1 MKKLIENLQLQLNGE
16 VTLEKIGAF
25 VKNLALN
32 ELEYLDFLPE
42 IAHQN
47 KYARKTLALEPIELS
62 LLLWPPGV
70 ESAVH
75 LHEGFFGYVLCLEG
89 EIENT
94 SYVYNA
100 GFLREDFSLRALSGG
115 WVREPDG
122 VIHKI
127 ANPSL
132 INRLVTLHFYFPPI
146 QTMDGILL
154 FDLVNKRIGRLNES
168 AKSASFQEPKSAFQ
182 TITEN
187 AFDMAASEGTQNTHQ
202 LFPIVPKP
210 SAAAIR
216 KLVNVYYQ
224 EQASDYDAFDQNMD
238 FRRKYNDAINQ
249 IIADHIKE
257 MPEVGRVVD
266 LACGTGR
273 RALDIR
279 KRTQIDYQL
288 CGIDLSAEMIEV
300 AQARGLEARR
310 GDWVDVDIPPA
321 YASAVTFLYAC
332 GHIPNEEERRKS
344 LLKIHRTL
352 KPGGLLFFDVFN
364 VNDPNEWGP
373 QAIDAFEREQ
383 LAEFGYER
391 GDIFYRKRG
400 REEVAF
406 LHYFSEDQLRVV
418 LAETGFEIVK
428 LLHVGYRK
436 QAGQILA
443 HKEGCILV
451 IAQQIQ

>member
-1 MKKLIENLQLQLNGE
+1 MKKLIENLQVHLNGE
-16 VTLEKIGAF
+16 VTFEKIGEF
-25 VKNLALN
+25 VKSIALS
-32 ELEYLDFLPE
+32 ELDFLDHLPE
-42 IAHQN
+42 LIHRT
-47 KYARKTLALEPIELS
+47 KYARKTLALEPVEVS

-70 ESAVH
+70 ESAIH

-94 SYVYNA
+94 TYIYNK
-100 GFLREDFSLRALSGG
+100 GVLHEDFSLRALPGG

-127 ANPSL
+127 ANPSTE
-132 INRLVTLHFYFPPI
+132 NRLITLHFYFPPI
-146 QTMDGILL
+146 QTLDGILL
-154 FDLVNKRIGRLNES
+154 FDERHKRMGRLNAS
-168 AKSASFQEPKSAFQ
+168 AKSASFQEPETAFQ

-187 AFDMAASEGTQNTHQ
+187 AFVVAAPEDTQNTHQ

-210 SAAAIR
+210 SAEAIS
-216 KLVNVYYQ
+216 KLVSAYYQ

-238 FRRKYNDAINQ
+238 FRRKYNEAINQ
-249 IIADHIKE
+249 VIADQIKE
-257 MPEVGRVVD
+257 MHEVVRVVD

-273 RALDIR
+273 RALEIR
-279 KRTQIDYQL
+279 KRTQLDYQL
-288 CGIDLSAEMIEV
+288 CGIDLSDEMVEV

-310 GDWVDVDIPPA
+310 GNWMDVDIPPG

-332 GHIPNEEERRKS
+332 GHIPNEEERKAS

-364 VNDPNEWGP
+364 INDPNEWGP
-373 QAIDAFEREQ
+373 QAIEAFEREQ
-383 LAEFGYER
+383 LAEFGYEV

-400 REEVAF
+400 RAEVAF
-406 LHYFSEDQLRVV
+406 LHYFSEDHLRAT
-418 LAETGFEIVK
+418 LTETGFEIVK
-428 LLHVGYRK
+428 LLHVGYRER
-436 QAGQILA
+436 AGQILE

-451 IAQQIQ
+451 IAQQIP